1 MPRQKQ
7 PGAPEPKRRS
17 RKGCWYVTRSPVP
30 ETSTVTVKI
39 DNYIKGH
46 AKLASCLKTGAVC
59 DYSVRLNWEGRR
71 TKRSV
76 PDDFAFGCP
85 TLTTKRIQWHH
96 HEFGTRNGQISELT
110 VKPNRGLDVSSSLR
124 HELKQ
129 VQSTT
134 SASSAEQEEVPLPAH
149 ANHEKQHTGNT
160 SVFIDESQ
168 QPHLGSTKPEGYAA
182 KRRLA
187 TSNRTNPGKSSH
199 KSSQLNS
206 PAIRI
211 RRKRNKSFSE
221 LTMSNVGSRRLSTCS
236 TDRPGTGS
244 STTWVSC
251 PSTADGPLTP
261 AASSQ
266 SDDVDH
272 RSTRIDSQS
281 SGSPDSCLSRNGGVE
296 ESPTQSGW
304 LREELGAYRFQD
316 PLSNSNVYPY
326 GTGALYGFDVG
337 RADEDLLQN
346 NNDDAPLLP
355 PAAYSFAQGIVEFG
369 EEALSRHRHGAAAA
383 VNGRYYEY
391 VVPVIIPWAFEPLP
405 DVPGSPPPCR
415 HQSAEKMY
423 RNHGTGQRRP
433 YESATGVLRYD
444 YPPGAKALP
453 ASRHGHRTLTE
464 KASHRSQLLRS
475 TLPQMRMAEW
485 AQSIFPALRGSL
497 VNGSAPV
504 SDVVLAM
511 AVMLVALEIMSPGA
525 FGQGVSWRVHIA
537 HAKTLLLKR
546 LNHANEEP
554 SRHSSNEGLWFI
566 RSWLGYMDV
575 MGSLMTGPR
584 HDSVCKPHACFAI
597 PEPSECDGNPDEID
611 CMTGV
616 SAKCARLLGRV
627 AELSKQCQG
636 ERFGLGGQLLQGWSP
651 QAAVAEQALAIERQ
665 LLESLRQSSR
675 PCSHVRAGSI
685 HMRDLAE
692 MAAINEAFHWA
703 GLIHLHRRILGSRA
717 DHPEVQAHVRNIV
730 MCLDRLRVGAAAEL
744 RCLFPIFTA
753 GCEAIDEKQQ
763 IRLLSKLM
771 SAERS
776 GMKQTYYARLLLERV
791 WEEGRS
797 WEEVIGNE
805 FIA

>member
-17 RKGCWYVTRSPVP
+17 RKGCWPCKARK
-30 ETSTVTVKI
+30 VKCGEEHPACK
-39 DNYIKGH
+39 N
-46 AKLASCLKTGAVC
+46 CLKAGAIC

-76 PDDFAFGCP
+76 PDDFAFGRP
-85 TLTTKRIQWHH
+85 TLTPKRIMWHH
-96 HEFGTRNGQISELT
+96 HEFGIRNGQISELT
-110 VKPNRGLDVSSSLR
+110 IEPNRGLDVKGLLR
-124 HELKQ
+124 HEPKQ

-149 ANHEKQHTGNT
+149 SNHEEQHTGNT
-160 SVFIDESQ
+160 FVFIDESQ
-168 QPHLGSTKPEGYAA
+168 QLHLGSTKPEGYAA

-187 TSNRTNPGKSSH
+187 TSNPTNPGRSSH

-206 PAIRI
+206 PAIGT
-211 RRKRNKSFSE
+211 RRKENESFPE
-221 LTMSNVGSRRLSTCS
+221 LTMSNAGSRRLSTCS

-261 AASSQ
+261 AASLQ

-272 RSTRIDSQS
+272 DLNRLDSQS
-281 SGSPDSCLSRNGGVE
+281 SASPDSCLSRNGEVE

-304 LREELGAYRFQD
+304 LREELGGCRFQD
-316 PLSNSNVYPY
+316 PLSNSNVHPY
-326 GTGALYGFDVG
+326 GTGVLYGFDVG

-346 NNDDAPLLP
+346 DGDDATLLP
-355 PAAYSFAQGIVEFG
+355 PTAYSFAQGIVDFG
-369 EEALSRHRHGAAAA
+369 EEALTRHRHGAAAA
-383 VNGRYYEY
+383 VNGRYYEH

-405 DVPGSPPPCR
+405 DVLTKSQMNLLYF
-415 HQSAEKMY
+415 HHFLDHSAQVLVPHH
-423 RNHGTGQRRP
+423 HGDTNPLRRCI
-433 YESATGVLRYD
+433 ATM
-444 YPPGAKALP
+444 ALDND
-453 ASRHGHRTLTE
+453 ALMNLLLAYS
-464 KASHRSQLLRS
+464 ASHRSQLLRS
-475 TLPQMRMAEW
+475 ALPQMRMAEW

-525 FGQGVSWRVHIA
+525 FGQGVSWRVHIT
-537 HAKTLLLKR
+537 HAKSLLLKR
-546 LNHANEEP
+546 LNHAHEEP

-584 HDSVCKPHACFAI
+584 HDSVCKPHACFTM
-597 PEPSECDGNPDEID
+597 PEPSECDDNSDEID

-616 SAKCARLLGRV
+616 SAKCARLLSRV

-636 ERFGLGGQLLQGWSP
+636 ERFGLDGQLVQGWSP
-651 QAAVAEQALAIERQ
+651 QANVAEQALAMERQ

-675 PCSHVRAGSI
+675 PCLHVRAGSI

-692 MAAINEAFHWA
+692 TAAINEAFHWA
-703 GLIHLHRRILGSRA
+703 ALIHLHRRILGSRA

-797 WEEVIGNE
+797 WEELIGNE